1 MDTNT
6 NLRTSQYRA
15 IEIAK
20 SSYLAMQK
28 QSHHVSGNG
37 MQMNVHTHTHTLVYT
52 DTPIHTHSLMH
63 TFTLIHKH
71 GA

>member
-1 MDTNT
+1 MDINT

-52 DTPIHTHSLMH
+52 DTPIHTLTHAHIH
-63 TFTLIHKH
+63 TYT
-71 GA
+71 